1 MIEDIIP
8 YLKCPSEEDTEL
20 SEFSEFFL
28 SRLCHDASYHHRCRD
43 ETSCFFIMEREKT
56 LERKMLLRD
65 ERISYLS
72 SHDSEIAE
80 CTRDFSHDFTFSCV
94 REELESYGL
103 ECITDEYRH
112 RLSILFPDGGL
123 SSTEGI
129 IIHRRKVIMNERIR
143 MEEFYTEKCVYEGI
157 GSISFRDIFV
167 REACENRAKPFP

>member
-1 MIEDIIP
+1 MI
-8 YLKCPSEEDTEL
+8 
-20 SEFSEFFL
+20 
-28 SRLCHDASYHHRCRD
+28 D
-43 ETSCFFIMEREKT
+43 ECIT
-56 LERKMLLRD
+56 
-65 ERISYLS
+65 YLS
-72 SHDSEIAE
+72 AYDSEISE
-80 CTRDFSHDFTFSCV
+80 CMRDFSYDRTLSYT
-94 REELESYGL
+94 REEFESYGL